1 MDIDGFVLKINQSQD
16 INQFSIQ
23 KWLSIYID
31 IHGLYHLFIV
41 EKY

>member
-23 KWLSIYID
+23 RLSIYID